1 MQAHFILYVRDQ
13 VVSAVFYRHVF
24 DYEPT
29 LDVPG
34 MTEFCL
40 SESVVLGLMPETGI
54 KKLLG
59 EPLPD
64 PQLARGI
71 PRAEVYLIVE
81 NAQAYYWR
89 ALSKGARPLSE
100 PVTRDWGHTVAYCL
114 DPDGHVL
121 AFAEREKP

>member
-1 MQAHFILYVRDQ
+1 M
-13 VVSAVFYRHVF
+13 
-24 DYEPT
+24 
-29 LDVPG
+29 
-34 MTEFCL
+34 
-40 SESVVLGLMPETGI
+40 LGLMPETGI